1 MAISSF
7 RDLLVYQKAYALSLK
22 IHHATLTFP
31 QFEQYEL
38 GRQMRKAS
46 KSICLNL
53 AEGYGK
59 SKASKIEFKRYVQVS
74 LGSAEEM
81 QSCSDYCI
89 DLNYISKSEYT
100 EFTEGYKEVSKMLQG
115 LHSSW
120 N

>member
-22 IHHATLTFP
+22 IHAVTLRFP

-46 KSICLNL
+46 KSICGNL

-59 SKASKIEFKRYVQVS
+59 SKASKIEFKRYIQVS

-81 QSCSDYCI
+81 QAWLNYCT
-89 DLNYISKSEYT
+89 DLNYISGDENQ
-100 EFTEGYKEVSKMLQG
+100 EFTDGYKEVSKMLQG

>member
-7 RDLLVYQKAYALSLK
+7 RDLLVYDKAYASSLR
-22 IHHATLTFP
+22 IHHASLRLP
-31 QFEQYEL
+31 QYEQYEL

-46 KSICLNL
+46 KSICGNL

-59 SKASKIEFKRYVQVS
+59 SKASKVEFKRYVQVA

-81 QSCSDYCI
+81 QAWLDYCL
-89 DLNYISKSEYT
+89 DLNYFSESEYN
-100 EFTEGYKEVSKMLQG
+100 EFTERYKEVSKMLQG

>member
-1 MAISSF
+1 MAIRSF
-7 RDLLVYQKAYALSLK
+7 RDLLVYQKAYALSLN
-22 IHHATLTFP
+22 IHKVTLRFP

-59 SKASKIEFKRYVQVS
+59 SKVSKIEFKRYVQVS

-81 QSCSDYCI
+81 QSCLDYCQ
-89 DLNYISKSEYT
+89 DLDYISKEKYK
-100 EFTEGYKEVSKMLQG
+100 EFTEGYKEISKMMQG
-115 LHSSW
+115 LQNSW

>member
-7 RDLLVYQKAYALSLK
+7 RDLLVYQKAYALSLR
-22 IHHATLTFP
+22 IHHSSLRFP

-46 KSICLNL
+46 KSICGNL

-59 SKASKIEFKRYVQVS
+59 SKASKIEFKRYVQVA

-81 QSCSDYCI
+81 QAWLDYCT
-89 DLNYISKSEYT
+89 DLNYIGENEYSN
-100 EFTEGYKEVSKMLQG
+100 FTEGYKEISKMLQG

>member
-22 IHHATLTFP
+22 IHQATLRFP

-38 GRQMRKAS
+38 ARQMRKAS
-46 KSICLNL
+46 KSICGNL

-81 QSCSDYCI
+81 QSWIDYSQ
-89 DLNYISKSEYT
+89 DLEYISDAEHKEYT
-100 EFTEGYKEVSKMLQG
+100 DGYKEVSKMLQG

-120 N
+120 Q

>member
-22 IHHATLTFP
+22 IHHASLRFP

-81 QSCSDYCI
+81 QSCLDYCI
-89 DLNYISKSEYT
+89 DLSYIRKSEYT
-100 EFTEGYKEVSKMLQG
+100 QFTEGYKEVSKMLQG
-115 LHSSW
+115 LHNSW